1 MQCQHSQQQQQR
13 ESREKFAKPAPSA
26 DAGEGAANGFIL
38 PADDGRGSTFY
49 EAVKK
54 LLQQTI
60 ETSGAGE
67 GEVQGANVQLFGEKF
82 FRCAAPSDT
91 DAGPRPKEELKLEAV
106 THNAHNEVHFSYSR
120 KN

>member
-1 MQCQHSQQQQQR
+1 MQCQHSQQQQQQQ
-13 ESREKFAKPAPSA
+13 SREKFAKPALSA
-26 DAGEGAANGFIL
+26 DAGEGAGNGFIL

-60 ETSGAGE
+60 EARGGE
-67 GEVQGANVQLFGEKF
+67 RCRGKRATFWRGSS

>member
-13 ESREKFAKPAPSA
+13 ESRAKFAKPAPSA

-49 EAVKK
+49 QAVKK

-60 ETSGAGE
+60 ETSGGGE
-67 GEVQGANVQLFGEKF
+67 RCKGQTCNFLARSSFC
-82 FRCAAPSDT
+82 CAAPSDT